1 MDAHQILD
9 ALSASFFALLGIWAA
24 VVRRHWFLRFT
35 VVSICLLASLL
46 IPAYEVVIEFGLL
59 VSVIVSGIW
68 LARTRRD
75 WRPQFSME
83 TALLMTVVVAVVC
96 AVAAKAPELS
106 LHTWSFLL
114 VNGIAPAL
122 LALACLWIVFGRQ
135 LLRTRLIIAV
145 IGFVPFMAFYH
156 FLRNIRPAVQAYVN
170 GAPWYDEWLKRY
182 EWNNVTRWITSNLP
196 IVGLATAIIL
206 SALLT
211 AKASGW
217 FATNNGDEQ
226 STSARWRLLARAGL
240 VTTLLAVLLPL
251 IYVFY
256 RLLTPPALPAV
267 ELPVPN
273 GYDDFA
279 AAGAMIKEHPQIL
292 FSNWQSLSDEKRG
305 QLVKEWEPVLAQVRQ
320 GLGKQCY
327 WPYDD
332 GLDPGGE
339 ASLLSSDVYRNFYA
353 IVFSLDYESRLGS
366 PTEAAAHAALLIEYE
381 LNARRGTETLPSWF
395 YPLQGYGLAEVDALI
410 PRMLPQLA
418 ATQCQEFT
426 DNLAKLHSDIQPYDE
441 WIARKWIVEANRD
454 WKSHLYQMSSEWSG
468 RDPFAW
474 EQRRHRYWLARYRVL
489 VLRVAVQAYWLEH
502 GVVPAQLADLE
513 VPKLEWFLDDPFS
526 ANQLPYEVDPQ
537 GNFSLRSVGDDGM
550 ADPPGANPTDDI
562 FVTGPAKEEV
572 KAESPER

>member
-1 MDAHQILD
+1 MDASQILD

-35 VVSICLLASLL
+35 VVGICLLAALL

-59 VSVIVSGIW
+59 VTVIVSGVW
-68 LARTRRD
+68 LARKRRD
-75 WRPQFSME
+75 WRPQFSLE
-83 TALLMTVVVAVVC
+83 TALLLTVVVAVIS

-106 LHTWSFLL
+106 LHTWSWMT
-114 VNGIAPAL
+114 VNGVAPAL
-122 LALACLWIVFGRQ
+122 LALGCLWLVFGRPR
-135 LLRTRLIIAV
+135 LRTRLIIAAL
-145 IGFVPFMAFYH
+145 GFVPFMAFYH
-156 FLRNIRPAVQAYVN
+156 FLRSIQPVVDAYVS
-170 GAPWYDEWLKRY
+170 GTPWYDQWLKHY
-182 EWNNVTRWITSNLP
+182 QWNYVTRWITWNLP
-196 IVGLATAIIL
+196 TVGLAIAIIL

-217 FATNNGDEQ
+217 FASNDAEER
-226 STSARWRLLARAGL
+226 STSARWRRIGRAGL
-240 VTTLLAVLLPL
+240 VTSLLVVFVPL
-251 IYVFY
+251 VYVFY
-256 RLLTPPALPAV
+256 RLLTPPALPTV

-305 QLVKEWEPVLAQVRQ
+305 QFVKEWEPVLDQVRK
-320 GLGKQCY
+320 GLSKQCY

-366 PTEAAAHAALLIEYE
+366 PTEAAAHAALLIDYE
-381 LNARRGTETLPSWF
+381 LNARRGTETLPNWF
-395 YPLQGYGLAEVDALI
+395 YPMQGYGLAEVEALT
-410 PRMLPQLA
+410 PKMLPQLTD
-418 ATQCQEFT
+418 TQCQEFA
-426 DNLAKLHSDIQPYDE
+426 DNLAKLHSDIHPYDQ

-454 WKSHLYQMSSEWSG
+454 WKTHIYQMSSEWSG

-489 VLRVAVQAYWLEH
+489 VLRVAVQAYWLKH
-502 GVVPAQLADLE
+502 GVVPAKLVDLE
-513 VPKLEWFLDDPFS
+513 VPNLEWFLDDPFS
-526 ANQLPYEVDPQ
+526 ENQLHYEVDPE
-537 GNFSLRSVGDDGM
+537 GNFRLRSVGEDGKV
-550 ADPPGANPTDDI
+550 DPTGANPADDI
-562 FVTGPAKEEV
+562 LATGPAKAEV
-572 KAESPER
+572 QAESPER

>member
-24 VVRRHWFLRFT
+24 VVRRHWFLRFS

-68 LARTRRD
+68 LARKKRD

-83 TALLMTVVVAVVC
+83 TALLMTVVVAVIC

-106 LHTWSFLL
+106 LHTWSWMT

-122 LALACLWIVFGRQ
+122 LALACLWIVFGQPR
-135 LLRTRLIIAV
+135 LRTRLIVAAM
-145 IGFVPFMAFYH
+145 GFAPFMAVYH
-156 FLRNIRPAVQAYVN
+156 FLRSLQPVVDAYVR

-182 EWNNVTRWITSNLP
+182 EWNNVTRWITWNLP
-196 IVGLATAIIL
+196 TVGLATAIIL

-217 FATNNGDEQ
+217 FTHENEAKR
-226 STSARWRLLARAGL
+226 STPPRWRLLARVGL
-240 VTTLLAVLLPL
+240 VTSLLAVLVPL
-251 IYVFY
+251 VYVFY
-256 RLLTPPALPAV
+256 RLLTPPALPTV

-292 FSNWQSLSDEKRG
+292 YSNWQSLSDEKRG
-305 QLVKEWEPVLAQVRQ
+305 QLVKEWEPVLAQVRL
-320 GLGKQCY
+320 GLGKECY
-327 WPYDD
+327 WPYGD
-332 GLDPGGE
+332 GQNPGE
-339 ASLLSSDVYRNFYA
+339 AAFRLSADVYKNFYA
-353 IVFSLDYESRLGS
+353 ILFSLDYEARLGTAS
-366 PTEAAAHAALLIEYE
+366 QAAAYASLLIEYE
-381 LNARRGTETLPSWF
+381 LNSERGTEILPNWF
-395 YPLQGYGLAEVDALI
+395 YPMQGYGLAEVEALT
-410 PRMLPQLA
+410 PKMLPQLA
-418 ATQCQEFT
+418 VTQCQKFA
-426 DNLAKLHSDIQPYDE
+426 DDLVKLRSDIRSYDQ
-441 WIARKWIVEANRD
+441 WIVRKWIAEANRD

-474 EQRRHRYWLARYRVL
+474 DQRRHRYWLARYRAL
-489 VLRVAVQAYWLEH
+489 VLRVAVQAYWLQH
-502 GVVPAQLADLE
+502 GVVPAKLVDLE

-526 ANQLPYEVDPQ
+526 ANQLHYEVDPQ

-562 FVTGPAKEEV
+562 LVTGPAKEEV